1 MSRCALV
8 ISFINVKG
16 GVGKTTISTNV
27 SHILSVAGYKVLHV
41 DLDPQGSSSEMLK
54 ATHSNGEFL
63 TKDDIMNLDTF
74 KLLSQ
79 PVNVKNYIFETPYD
93 NLHIIPNARGVAA
106 TFALG
111 SFDSR
116 MAQLDYSNKY
126 IAFYQNLNQIRG
138 DYDYIIIDGNPGMN
152 DMMKVSII
160 ASDYVVSPASPD
172 LYNLHTVDD
181 TCNVIDLCNSEYGRD
196 TEYLGFFL
204 NNIADLKDQAY
215 LAVQDFYINS
225 AQEYFLDYPVRFSKA
240 INKSA
245 LNDYL
250 WLDYALNCCI
260 SFPNPCKDL
269 LRLMDSGMDI
279 LKDKKQVLIDM
290 GVKEKYFE

>member
-93 NLHIIPNARGVAA
+93 NLHIIHTR
-106 TFALG
+106 
-111 SFDSR
+111 
-116 MAQLDYSNKY
+116 
-126 IAFYQNLNQIRG
+126 
-138 DYDYIIIDGNPGMN
+138 
-152 DMMKVSII
+152 VS
-160 ASDYVVSPASPD
+160 
-172 LYNLHTVDD
+172 VDD
-181 TCNVIDLCNSEYGRD
+181 DVVIITSNL
-196 TEYLGFFL
+196 
-204 NNIADLKDQAY
+204 
-215 LAVQDFYINS
+215 V
-225 AQEYFLDYPVRFSKA
+225 
-240 INKSA
+240 
-245 LNDYL
+245 
-250 WLDYALNCCI
+250 
-260 SFPNPCKDL
+260 
-269 LRLMDSGMDI
+269 
-279 LKDKKQVLIDM
+279 QVLVESYVFVGII
-290 GVKEKYFE
+290 